1 MLPTAELPETMM
13 TRRPEMDSDTGLEI
27 PSLGRTL
34 RLFGRGFLLRCPN
47 CGKGPVLEHWLKM
60 RVRCGSCGIR
70 LERGEHDYFM
80 GSMMLNFVMTGG
92 LLLVAIFT
100 LLIAN
105 GATDSTWDI
114 LQWGGPVA
122 MVVLPFL
129 LFPYSKLVWL
139 AFDIMLRPVTEQELE
154 WHRAAASEWSTEYAP
169 RQDR

>member
-1 MLPTAELPETMM
+1 MPN
-13 TRRPEMDSDTGLEI
+13 RDEMDSETGLQI
-27 PSLGRTL
+27 PRARDALRHLGRAL
-34 RLFGRGFLLRCPN
+34 LLRCPN
-47 CGKGPVLEHWLKM
+47 CGKGPVLKHWLKLH
-60 RVRCGSCGIR
+60 VRCGSCGLR

-92 LLLVAIFT
+92 LLLVAIYA
-100 LLIAN
+100 LLITN

-122 MVVLPFL
+122 MVVLPFV
-129 LFPYSKLVWL
+129 LFPWSKLVWL

-169 RQDR
+169 TQDP